1 MIKPE
6 NLLIVR
12 TDRIGD
18 VILSLP
24 LAGIVKKHYP
34 ECKVTFLVRDYT
46 KELVENH
53 PYIDNILT
61 LKEEKGKVSIKENV
75 SVIKKYNFDS
85 SIIVYPTFTTSLIIF
100 LSGIKYRI
108 GTGYRWY
115 SFLFN
120 EKVYEH
126 RKYAERH
133 ELEFNVNLLKK
144 FSINQQV
151 TPANVKFDL
160 YVNPEANKKVKRE
173 LQENNIDPTKLIIIF
188 HPGSLGSSIDLPIE
202 KFIELVQIVN
212 DKTGFQIILTGSS
225 NERDLCEK
233 LVLNDRIK
241 NFAGKFSLSEMISVI
256 NLAEIF
262 VSSSTGPI
270 HIAAALNKYTIGF
283 YPKILAC
290 SAKRWGPYTEKAIV
304 FNPGTKCEN
313 CNREQ
318 CNSFNCMSSINV
330 MNVFVEIEKIY
341 KLITNNGEIK

>member
-1 MIKPE
+1 
-6 NLLIVR
+6 LIVR

-24 LAGIVKKHYP
+24 LAGIVKKHFP
-34 ECKVTFLVRDYT
+34 ECKVTFLVKSYT

-53 PYIDNILT
+53 SYIDNILT
-61 LKEEKGKVSIKENV
+61 LIQEVNGKVSLKENV
-75 SVIKKYNFDS
+75 ALIKKYNFDS
-85 SIIVYPTFTTSLIIF
+85 SIIVYPTFATALIIF
-100 LSGIKYRI
+100 LSGINHRI

-120 EKVYEH
+120 AKVYEH

-133 ELEFNVNLLKK
+133 ELEFNVNLLGK
-144 FSINQQV
+144 FNINEKV
-151 TPANVKFDL
+151 TPANVKFNI
-160 YVNPEANKKVKRE
+160 YINPESDKKVKSE
-173 LQENNIDPTKLIIIF
+173 LQENNIDPTKPIIIF

-202 KFIELVQIVN
+202 KFIELVQFVN
-212 DKTGFQIILTGSS
+212 DRTGFQIIITGSR
-225 NERDLCEK
+225 NERELCEK
-233 LVLNDRIK
+233 LVLNDRII

-256 NLAEIF
+256 NISSIF
-262 VSSSTGPI
+262 VSNSTGPI

-304 FNPGTKCEN
+304 FTPETDCKN

-318 CNSFNCMSSINV
+318 CSNLNCMSSINV
-330 MNVFVEIEKIY
+330 MNVFAEIEKIY
-341 KLITNNGEIK
+341 NLPAASRVDYQ